1 MSCNFPR
8 QIIGGYIEEGMVFTI
23 IIIGFVAATT
33 GVNIADKGAIWDLF
47 TFLFNFG
54 VLIVRSVIK

>member
-1 MSCNFPR
+1 MSCK
-8 QIIGGYIEEGMVFTI
+8 IEEGMVFTI